1 MKGGHILEQK
11 DIEEVLSMSNAY
23 FTISRPVNDPF
34 LGYLPGS
41 SEREE
46 LKAELE
52 RQSNQIVKIPLII
65 GGQEIYTDKTIKV
78 TMPHNHSHTLP
89 SMLAGEKELK
99 WQLTPL

>member
-46 LKAELE
+46 RKRNWRGSPIRLL
-52 RQSNQIVKIPLII
+52 RFR
-65 GGQEIYTDKTIKV
+65 
-78 TMPHNHSHTLP
+78 
-89 SMLAGEKELK
+89 
-99 WQLTPL
+99 

>member
-1 MKGGHILEQK
+1 MA
-11 DIEEVLSMSNAY
+11 NAY
-23 FTISRPVNDPF
+23 FTISKPTNDPF

-65 GGQEIYTDKTIKV
+65 GGQAILYR
-78 TMPHNHSHTLP
+78 
-89 SMLAGEKELK
+89 
-99 WQLTPL
+99 